1 MRPLFCFFLRRTPP
15 EHRRKYLRVH
25 SESSFNDDPV
35 FCSMVRDSIGSHSEF
50 LPKALSSEFI
60 EKDTFLEQTVLHLC
74 LGISDKA
81 SKDFSLRKT
90 QIFLKISE

>member
-1 MRPLFCFFLRRTPP
+1 
-15 EHRRKYLRVH
+15 
-25 SESSFNDDPV
+25 
-35 FCSMVRDSIGSHSEF
+35 MVRDSIGSHSEF
-50 LPKALSSEFI
+50 LPRALSSEFI
-60 EKDTFLEQTVLHLC
+60 EKETFLEQTVLHLC